1 MIVTFYNLLSI
12 LLCLLERSAHR
23 SRFIFTFLNSHP
35 WSRQISNIYNVCGC
49 FLLYVGQQF
58 FEAEPVDLVK
68 GVCIQDLF
76 KVFGSSLR
84 PAVDGLSISFY
95 ESQITAFL
103 GHNGAG
109 KTTTMYVTQMSH
121 IHAYLYNT
129 TICIYSCKKKYSQT
143 LRPLISLSVC
153 VSFSQVHLDWYVP
166 SHLRDSHHLRQGHPH
181 RHGQH
186 PPVSGNV
193 PSTQHPLS
201 VVCTSLHHKQVVN

>member
-1 MIVTFYNLLSI
+1 M
-12 LLCLLERSAHR
+12 LCLLERSAHR
-23 SRFIFTFLNSHP
+23 SRFIFTLLNSHP

-49 FLLYVGQQF
+49 FLLYVGHQF